1 MEKSLVKLRHFWEWS
16 MINIVDGFE
25 RIAVELMNNV
35 NEIIKIR
42 STLEKLSS
50 VTEYIMFVEY
60 ILFNWHFSKK
70 YYKNTTIDIK
80 WVCT

>member
-1 MEKSLVKLRHFWEWS
+1 

-60 ILFNWHFSKK
+60 ILFN
-70 YYKNTTIDIK
+70 
-80 WVCT
+80 